1 MSYIGLDSMKYGTSV
16 RVKIQTYLK
25 SLYTFASQRS
35 LRSRWRGKRKMEET
49 QNLLMLDLIKEY
61 MNSEEL
67 GREHLGGH

>member
-1 MSYIGLDSMKYGTSV
+1 
-16 RVKIQTYLK
+16 
-25 SLYTFASQRS
+25 
-35 LRSRWRGKRKMEET
+35 MEET